1 MANLENDDDCK
12 RIVDEHI
19 KEYGR
24 IDVLVNNASKQ
35 ITCKSI
41 ADIEPENVRSTFH
54 SNITGASVSGISQLY
69 SLIISLGMIIL
80 TKFAMPHMK
89 RGGTIVNSTS
99 VTCYKGSDKFLD
111 YSATKSVALRISVDA
126 C

>member
-1 MANLENDDDCK
+1 MDPSA
-12 RIVDEHI
+12 R
-19 KEYGR
+19 
-24 IDVLVNNASKQ
+24 ASE
-35 ITCKSI
+35 T
-41 ADIEPENVRSTFH
+41 
-54 SNITGASVSGISQLY
+54 SQLNL
-69 SLIISLGMIIL
+69 LIIAPGMIIL